1 MKRTDLLI
9 GRSLHSVYQQKDVN
23 PKEIFIIDDNIK
35 KESSDYC
42 STEYHNIKWR
52 VLNFRKEFLKKIFND
67 GVIPEWYF
75 HTTVLPNK
83 RTQGNSGTGAWNTA
97 IYQSI
102 RYGKNNY
109 IAILDDDDEWN
120 EHYLKRCLDETKIE
134 NKESNKGFVLAV
146 ITCIN
151 RREKERDVLLKID
164 EKNFKI
170 NNFYIGNPGF
180 QGSNIF
186 IRLREFLKLGC
197 FDESLKSTTDRDVA
211 IRLIELKNTLEYSK
225 FKFIAD
231 PLVIHHAENENRI
244 TAIYKNKKMGLD
256 LFYRKYIHLM
266 ADDVKKLSLQRAKD
280 LFNYDYVEIEQKPK
294 NFHKSNEYKGRPFY
308 LIIV

>member
-9 GRSLHSVYQQKDVN
+9 ERSLRSVYQQKKVN

-35 KESSDYC
+35 NESSDYY

-52 VLNFRKEFLKKIFND
+52 VHNFRKEFLKKKFND
-67 GVIPEWYF
+67 GVVPEWYF

-97 IYQSI
+97 LYQSI
-102 RYGKNNY
+102 MYGKNNY

-120 EHYLKRCLDETKIE
+120 EHYLKRCLEETKIE

-146 ITCIN
+146 MTCIN
-151 RREKERDVLLKID
+151 RREKERDILLKID
-164 EKNFKI
+164 ENNFKI

-211 IRLIELKNTLEYSK
+211 IRLIELKNTLGYPK
-225 FKFIAD
+225 FKFIAE

-244 TAIYKNKKMGLD
+244 TAIYKKK
-256 LFYRKYIHLM
+256 
-266 ADDVKKLSLQRAKD
+266 
-280 LFNYDYVEIEQKPK
+280 
-294 NFHKSNEYKGRPFY
+294 KGD
-308 LIIV
+308 